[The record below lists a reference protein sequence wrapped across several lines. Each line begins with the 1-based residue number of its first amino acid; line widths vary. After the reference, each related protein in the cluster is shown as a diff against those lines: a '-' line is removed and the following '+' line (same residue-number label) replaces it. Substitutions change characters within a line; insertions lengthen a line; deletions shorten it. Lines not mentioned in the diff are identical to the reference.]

1 MKIDGVNNSQGMQ
14 IFHAKKSELTEPAAD
29 QVPQELP
36 NSSEIDEPSP
46 VEPEQVNQEDDDSGD
61 SKGVLRLLQEGHF
74 KGVADVR
81 LRINFFDKLA
91 ALEATQKQ
99 AVTEEKMGGVLESL
113 NGVVDSFLADNELTE
128 EQSAGISEAQESFIQ
143 AVNEADDPAGA
154 AEDAFAA
161 FIEALQGLFAIPLE
175 AVEQELPAAEQG
187 AEETEPADGTEEQEV
202 PAVDEGTEETE
213 TVGGTE
219 EPSGQIELIPPAE
232 SGPDWQ
238 GFIENLQAAFTT
250 AMEQLNS
257 SINAVSVLPPLSEP
271 SGNGVAYEKFL
282 AIYNQ
287 MLGVGEPG
295 NNLDESEPAEPVE

>member
-1 MKIDGVNNSQGMQ
+1 MKIDGVNNSQGMK

-29 QVPQELP
+29 QVPQEPP

-46 VEPEQVNQEDDDSGD
+46 VEPEQVNQEDDSGD

-161 FIEALQGLFAIPLE
+161 FIEALRGLFAIPVE
-175 AVEQELPAAEQG
+175 TVEQEVPATEEKVEETEPADGAEEQEIPVVEQG
-187 AEETEPADGTEEQEV
+187 AEETEPTDGTEEQS
-202 PAVDEGTEETE
+202 G
-213 TVGGTE
+213 
-219 EPSGQIELIPPAE
+219 EPEPVQPAE

-238 GFIENLQAAFTT
+238 GFIENLQAALTT
-250 AMEQLNS
+250 AMEELTS

-282 AIYNQ
+282 AIYNE
-287 MLGVGEPG
+287 MLGVGETG